1 LARYLPTSSDNE
13 GKLGLSFNEEVAG
26 SLGLALGVNEGLVG
40 GGVLLGV
47 LFSVG
52 GSGSSLGSALF
63 FGSIAGSLVLCE
75 KLGVSCALLL
85 NVLGDNSCPK
95 TNTLVMLVSIRC

>member
-13 GKLGLSFNEEVAG
+13 GKFGLSFNEEVAG

-47 LFSVG
+47 LLSVG

-63 FGSIAGSLVLCE
+63 FGSIAGSLVVCE
-75 KLGVSCALLL
+75 KLGISCALLL
-85 NVLGDNSCPK
+85 NVLWDNSCPK

>member
-1 LARYLPTSSDNE
+1 MA
-13 GKLGLSFNEEVAG
+13 FNEEVAG

-47 LFSVG
+47 LLSVG

-63 FGSIAGSLVLCE
+63 FGSIAGSLVVCE